1 MRARGLIILGVT
13 LLVVL
18 WAFSAGAVSKA
29 AEAQIRSVAG
39 PMLENIL
46 KALAEDDYEAYIRDM
61 DESMVKTHTPEVF
74 EARRQ
79 IFEEKIGLFV
89 SKEFVKLE
97 GQDGRYIVQYAAF
110 FTKEQQADVR
120 LRLFITRQGDAY
132 KVSDLWFD
140 SPALSKP

>member
-1 MRARGLIILGVT
+1 MWARGLIILGAT
-13 LLVVL
+13 LLMVL

-79 IFEEKIGLFV
+79 VFEEKIGLFV

-97 GQDGRYIVQYAAF
+97 EQDGLYIVHYAAF

-120 LRLFITRQGDAY
+120 LRLFITRQGDDY

-140 SPALSKP
+140 SPALSEP